1 MPLANQPRK
10 PARFSRLKSC
20 KVTLY
25 FSYIMPGTNSLKV
38 EYLPTKGYNES
49 MKIKKIPPK
58 NVKKKQS
65 KNGRSSREINRSFNI
80 ATSFSAAK
88 RWDILQ
94 QISLTPEQRQRAAK
108 ELKQRVFGKHAP
120 DVRASHPGR

>member
-1 MPLANQPRK
+1 
-10 PARFSRLKSC
+10 
-20 KVTLY
+20 
-25 FSYIMPGTNSLKV
+25 
-38 EYLPTKGYNES
+38 
-49 MKIKKIPPK
+49 MKIKKSPPIK
-58 NVKKKQS
+58 VEKKQQKS
-65 KNGRSSREINRSFNI
+65 GHSSCKINRLFNK

-108 ELKQRVFGKHAP
+108 ELKERVFGKHAP